1 MTKAR
6 EVALLLPDVTNPY
19 ERALAAEGSDEARRQ
34 DLNLLPAHF
43 AGNNAD
49 TQLAALL
56 EYQRRGAHAQIVLP
70 VRPDGLAAACQGV
83 VRSGGALVFLNR
95 PPRDLPA
102 LRRLN
107 PATLVAC
114 VRPDQVQIG
123 RLQGEQCRRVLG
135 GARRSVLYV
144 TGADTTPSAHERRA
158 GFRQVVAGA
167 CEVHEVS
174 GLWSTAEAARALRQ
188 WFRIGGERGRDLGA
202 IVCQNDAMAAG
213 ARMAVLEEA
222 ARSGSQ
228 TLAALPL
235 FGVDGLPDD
244 GQRRVRGGDLA
255 ATVIVPLSS
264 GPAVR
269 LLAQF
274 WETGQRL
281 EEVALAPSSYPPLE
295 QLTRKP

>member
-1 MTKAR
+1 MTKAC

-19 ERALAAEGSDEARRQ
+19 ERALATEASDEARRQ

-49 TQLAALL
+49 TQLTAVL

-70 VRPDGLAAACQGV
+70 VRPDGLATASQSV

-107 PATLVAC
+107 PETLVAC
-114 VRPDQVQIG
+114 VHPDQVQIG
-123 RLQGEQCRRVLG
+123 RLQGEQCRRMLS

-167 CEVHEVS
+167 GEVHEVS
-174 GLWSTAEAARALRQ
+174 GMWSTAEAARAVRQ
-188 WFRIGGERGRDLGA
+188 WFRTAGERARDLGA

-213 ARMAVLEEA
+213 ARMALLEEA
-222 ARSGSQ
+222 ARSGGQ
-228 TLAALPL
+228 PLGALPL

-244 GQRRVRGGDLA
+244 GQRRVRSGDLA
-255 ATVIVPLSS
+255 ATVVVPLSS

-274 WETGQRL
+274 WANGQRT
-281 EEVALAPSSYPPLE
+281 EDVALAASSYPPLE
-295 QLTRKP
+295 QLSRKG